1 MPDYYYILPP
11 PPTVENRIYWRTSRS
26 NWIAC
31 SVDRWS
37 TISCEGWCIFTRPR
51 WRAMEIWNR
60 PTAWS
65 IHASS
70 SRSPTLDCTSWGGL
84 LIAGRKSTRT
94 ITRFGGVSESFV
106 LVQSNSFVGR
116 REGGIIG
123 GINREGK
130 VGKAGGKKRIGQ
142 FKGTGSKWLTSC
154 PRSTSDYAC
163 QPHLCLFFVPSVHT
177 GWLFSCVYIYILSRL
192 VHYHASIVH
201 TREYSTKDRDL
212 IKYSWTGQLWT
223 APELLRMERRPP
235 EGTQKGDVYSFAI
248 IVHEIVIRQGPFYL
262 GDDYDFSPQGKSL
275 VFASL
280 RV

>member
-1 MPDYYYILPP
+1 MCDPPLLARVRGMHSLSSSIKNLIEFPRLKFFRFFPLNNSTMRNKFQCDIILMPDYYYILPP

-130 VGKAGGKKRIGQ
+130 VGKAGGWRESDSSKEPGQ
-142 FKGTGSKWLTSC
+142 NDW
-154 PRSTSDYAC
+154 PRVHVLRLIMPVNHTFASFSF
-163 QPHLCLFFVPSVHT
+163 PLCTLA
-177 GWLFSCVYIYILSRL
+177 GYLAVYIYIYFKQTCTLSCEHRA
-192 VHYHASIVH
+192 YAWI
-201 TREYSTKDRDL
+201 
-212 IKYSWTGQLWT
+212 
-223 APELLRMERRPP
+223 
-235 EGTQKGDVYSFAI
+235 
-248 IVHEIVIRQGPFYL
+248 
-262 GDDYDFSPQGKSL
+262 
-275 VFASL
+275 
-280 RV
+280 

>member
-1 MPDYYYILPP
+1 MRHHFNARLLLHSPSPP

-212 IKYSWTGQLWT
+212 IKYSCLNRAAVDGTGIIANGKAATRGYSEGWCVQFRYNRSRDRDT
-223 APELLRMERRPP
+223 PGAILLGRR
-235 EGTQKGDVYSFAI
+235 
-248 IVHEIVIRQGPFYL
+248 
-262 GDDYDFSPQGKSL
+262 
-275 VFASL
+275 L
-280 RV
+280 RLFPAR